1 MSGREN
7 VAGYEDATSLCHCAL
22 LQGSGKG
29 LSPTS
34 AKQATKSSPVELHQ
48 KETRRRDSV
57 IPAGGLMIQKM
68 KGLAWDATE
77 LNRFH

>member
-7 VAGYEDATSLCHCAL
+7 TAGYEDATSLCHCTL
-22 LQGSGKG
+22 LQGSRKG

-34 AKQATKSSPVELHQ
+34 AKQSAKSCLVDLCQ
-48 KETRRRDSV
+48 KETQRRDSV
-57 IPAGGLMIQKM
+57 ISAGRLMTQKM